1 MSNYEK
7 QYKTI
12 NEFYKNSYEYK
23 YPQQFNFYQLVDYD
37 NKLAEQTNTPNPIIE
52 TKKSTIFT
60 PTPTSISKNS
70 TGKELNM
77 KYELTEGNG
86 SSPDVFGPP
95 FWFTLHN
102 GASKYPDNPNNIVQK
117 KMKDF
122 IIAIPIM
129 LPCLKCKD
137 HATSFIESNL
147 EKMDDI
153 VSSKKNLF
161 NFFVDF
167 HNYVNKR
174 YNKKN
179 YSYEEAFELYNG
191 NVKITKMSYF

>member
-1 MSNYEK
+1 MSSHGKN
-7 QYKTI
+7 YKTI
-12 NEFYKNSYEYK
+12 NEFYKNNYEYK
-23 YPQQFNFYQLVDYD
+23 SPQQFNFYQLLEHD
-37 NKLAEQTNTPNPIIE
+37 NRIAEQTNNLPDDINN
-52 TKKSTIFT
+52 TKKTTIFT
-60 PTPTSISKNS
+60 PVTQKND
-70 TGKELNM
+70 KAELNI

-102 GASKYPDNPNNIVQK
+102 GASKYPENPNKIVQK

-147 EKMDDI
+147 EKLDDI

-174 YNKKN
+174 YNKKI
-179 YSYEEAFELYNG
+179 YSYEEAFSLYNG
-191 NVKITKMSYF
+191 DVKITKMSYS

>member
-1 MSNYEK
+1 M
-7 QYKTI
+7 
-12 NEFYKNSYEYK
+12 
-23 YPQQFNFYQLVDYD
+23 
-37 NKLAEQTNTPNPIIE
+37 
-52 TKKSTIFT
+52 FT
-60 PTPTSISKNS
+60 PITQNKDKTEI
-70 TGKELNM
+70 NM

-137 HATSFIESNL
+137 DATSFIESNL
-147 EKMDDI
+147 EKLDDI

-174 YNKKN
+174 YNKKI
-179 YSYEEAFELYNG
+179 YTYEEAFILYNG
-191 NVKITKMSYF
+191 DVKITKMSYS

>member
-1 MSNYEK
+1 MSNSRK
-7 QYKTI
+7 NYKKV
-12 NEFYKNSYEYK
+12 NEFYKNNNGYNSHR
-23 YPQQFNFYQLVDYD
+23 QFNFYELIDYD
-37 NKLAEQTNTPNPIIE
+37 DKLADYTIKSEYDIPTTKQTTVFTNKPITDQKTVE
-52 TKKSTIFT
+52 
-60 PTPTSISKNS
+60 
-70 TGKELNM
+70 ELNI

-102 GASKYPDNPNNIVQK
+102 GASKYPDNPNKIVQK

-122 IIAIPIM
+122 VIAIPIM

-147 EKMDDI
+147 EKLDDI

-167 HNYVNKR
+167 HNYVNKS
-174 YNKKN
+174 YNKKI
-179 YSYEEAFELYNG
+179 YTYEEAFELYNG
-191 NVKITKMSYF
+191 NVKITKMSYS